1 MRQDRETH
9 MEISSVLLARFYG
22 LFEIVELNRTGTVY
36 YPEVTAGLVERYGF
50 TKYPTKPEDF
60 DENKGIEFTG
70 GRSGKRVIE
79 KLVILSS
86 GIYLDTGID
95 TATSENL
102 WFELME
108 WAVQTLG
115 VSFTPEI
122 VTRRVYV
129 SSLVFRTDVPML
141 ALHPMCAEIGR
152 ITSGQVEK
160 NFGRTL
166 DYEPAAI
173 SITFDQTLA
182 KIGTAAFTVQRREGV
197 PFDEN
202 KYFSSAPLKTDTHH
216 ELLQLWESAM
226 RTMHGQ

>member
-1 MRQDRETH
+1 
-9 MEISSVLLARFYG
+9 MEIASVLLARFYG
-22 LFEIVELNRTGTVY
+22 LFEIVELNRSGTVY
-36 YPEVTAGLVERYGF
+36 YPEVVAGLVERYGF
-50 TKYPTKPEDF
+50 MKYPTKPEDF
-60 DENKGIEFTG
+60 DENKGIEFIG

-95 TATSENL
+95 TAASEDI

-108 WAVQTLG
+108 WAVGTLG

-122 VTRRVYV
+122 VTRRAYV

-152 ITSGQVEK
+152 IATEQVEK

-166 DYEPAAI
+166 NYEPAGI
-173 SITFDQTLA
+173 SIAFDQTLA

-202 KYFSSAPLKTDTHH
+202 RYFSAAPVKTDIHI
-216 ELLQLWESAM
+216 ELLQMWESAIKTTSA
-226 RTMHGQ
+226 RWLP